1 MDPVTGISLGRIII
15 GISAFFAPELTARLF
30 GLSPATNQHL
40 PYMSR
45 MFGAREIA
53 VGGITLASTGSARRN
68 LTLVG
73 MAIDASD
80 AVTGATELRQKRIPL
95 TAGALLIGVATGAVV
110 SGGLA
115 LARGRCAA

>member
-15 GISAFFAPELTARLF
+15 GISAFLAPELTARLF
-30 GLSPATNQHL
+30 GLSPAGNPHL

-45 MFGAREIA
+45 LFGAREVA
-53 VGGITLASTGSARRN
+53 VGAITLASRGSARRN
-68 LTLVG
+68 LTVVG

-80 AVTGATELRQKRIPL
+80 AVTGVTELQQKRIPL
-95 TAGALLIGVATGAVV
+95 TAAALLVGAATGAVV

-115 LARGRCAA
+115 LVRNRASA